1 MEKDGAWEQK
11 TTKEGNDLTSKDVA
25 RLGGYDD
32 AEDELLQR
40 IRIKRGQKL
49 TYRVRVET
57 KETEPRPTVSSST

>member
-1 MEKDGAWEQK
+1 MEKDGVWEQK
-11 TTKEGNDLTSKDVA
+11 TTKEGNDFTSKDVA

-40 IRIKRGQKL
+40 IRITRGQRL

-57 KETEPRPTVSSST
+57 KEIALG